1 MRKVLKCMAL
11 IGIWLWLQLLQYFG
25 QDEDLKAHQEKL
37 QSEYNAIKVT
47 RGRRVRGATAL
58 LF

>member
-1 MRKVLKCMAL
+1 MAL